1 MTPYK
6 SIVTYA
12 PENSDRI
19 HTYLRVSEPGKLQN
33 DMILSAPEMVQLIS
47 DLGAALQRE
56 LQYKNYDY
64 HTTE

>member
-12 PENSDRI
+12 PEGSDRI
-19 HTYLRVSEPGKLQN
+19 HAYLRISEPGKLQK
-33 DMILSAPEMVQLIS
+33 DLVLSSAEMVQLIS
-47 DLGAALQRE
+47 DLGGALQLE

-64 HTTE
+64 HITE